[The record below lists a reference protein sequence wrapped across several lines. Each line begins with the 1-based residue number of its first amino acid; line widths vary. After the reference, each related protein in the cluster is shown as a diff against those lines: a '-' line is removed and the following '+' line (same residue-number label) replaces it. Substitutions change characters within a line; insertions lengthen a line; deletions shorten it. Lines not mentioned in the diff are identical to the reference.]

1 MAGYSGTPLAGKLGI
16 KAGQKAV
23 FLQAPPEFLALL
35 GDLPVDFKAGTKL
48 VGAPDYIHF
57 FTKQKAELERR
68 FPDLV
73 KRLAPGGI
81 IWISWPKKSSRV
93 PTDVTEDVLREIAL
107 PLGVVDVKVCAV
119 DEIWS
124 GLKFMRR
131 TKSAARTSG

>member
-1 MAGYSGTPLAGKLGI
+1 MAGYSGTSLAGKLGI

-68 FPDLV
+68 FPNLV
-73 KRLAPGGI
+73 KRLAPGGMI
-81 IWISWPKKSSRV
+81 
-93 PTDVTEDVLREIAL
+93 
-107 PLGVVDVKVCAV
+107 
-119 DEIWS
+119 
-124 GLKFMRR
+124 
-131 TKSAARTSG
+131 